1 MVSQDSGSYRTF
13 SGQNVTNMKIT
24 VIVILLLLIFA
35 GRGFAAEPAVIVLR
49 DGSVIHAEIT
59 SIHDGLYTLKSESL
73 GTINIQ
79 QSLIASIKIEPGGP
93 AGNHGSTPM
102 TPNPAP
108 QKAEPNVT
116 TQIKAL
122 REAMMG
128 DKAVM
133 DKISALSN
141 DPDVM
146 RAVQD
151 PEIMK
156 DVVSGDIAA
165 LLSNSK
171 FKELLNNPKIQEI
184 IKKVSP

>member
-1 MVSQDSGSYRTF
+1 
-13 SGQNVTNMKIT
+13 MKIT
-24 VIVILLLLIFA
+24 VIVTLLLLIFA
-35 GRGFAAEPAVIVLR
+35 GQGFAAEPAVIVLR
-49 DGSVIHAEIT
+49 DGSVIRAEIT

-73 GTINIQ
+73 GTIIIP
-79 QSLIASIKIEPGGP
+79 QSLIASIKIGPGGP
-93 AGNHGSTPM
+93 AGNHGSTPSPI

-116 TQIKAL
+116 AQINTL

-128 DKAVM
+128 DKGVM

-146 RAVQD
+146 RAIQD

-156 DVVSGDIAA
+156 DVVSGDVAA
-165 LLSNSK
+165 LMSNSK
-171 FKELLNNPKIQEI
+171 FKELLNDPKIQEI
-184 IKKVSP
+184 IKKVSH